1 MKIESQPLENHQVK
15 LTVEVEPDVLE
26 SAKQRAARQ
35 LAKRTK
41 IPGFRPGKAPYAV
54 IVRQLGEAHIL
65 EEAMDLLV
73 NDIYPKVIEESG
85 VHPYGPGSLEKISS
99 MEPPVLEF
107 VIPLEAEVKLGD
119 YKSIRNPYE
128 PKEVSEQDVSNVL
141 QDLRERQAVIEPVER
156 PALEG
161 DLVTVRLSAH
171 RTQEEEGQDPTLIRE
186 RSMPVIIH
194 SEAEEGQEAEKE
206 WPFPGFGRGLIGLSA
221 GDERSLTHTFPEDA
235 DFESLRGVEAE
246 FHFTVENVKSRILP
260 ELNDEFATTVGEYA
274 DLAALQADIRQSLEQ
289 QAKESYDSEYEEKI
303 LDEAVSQ
310 SEIQYPPQMLDRE
323 IDSVVDSLKNRLE
336 QQKLDMDLYLK
347 TRSMDMAGLRDEA
360 RPVAETRLR
369 KSLVLLEIAKA
380 DNIQVEQDE
389 LQNETMRTM
398 DALSRSL
405 PEKEARR
412 LGNRDVFSSLVGS
425 VMADMLTHKSM
436 EHLRDIASG
445 QADKQAEQAAAEAE
459 QADQSGEAEASAAEA
474 AGTADAVQ
482 AEKAGAEEAGEK
494 EAAEPSGEAGAT
506 SEPQA

>member
-26 SAKQRAARQ
+26 AAKHRAARQ

-41 IPGFRPGKAPYAV
+41 IPGFRPGKAPYNV
-54 IVRQLGEAHIL
+54 ITRQLGEANIL

-73 NDIYPKVIEESG
+73 SDIYPKVIEESG
-85 VHPYGPGSLEKISS
+85 IHPYGPGNLEKIAS

-107 VIPLEAEVKLGD
+107 VVPLEAEVKLGD
-119 YKSIRNPYE
+119 YKSISSPYE
-128 PKEVSEQDVSNVL
+128 PKEVSEQDVTNVL
-141 QDLRERQAVIEPVER
+141 QDLLERQAVIEPVER
-156 PALEG
+156 PAQEG
-161 DLVTVRLSAH
+161 DVVAVRLSAH
-171 RTQEEEGQDPTLIRE
+171 RTQEEEGQDPSLIRE
-186 RSMPVIIH
+186 RSMPIIVQPETGE
-194 SEAEEGQEAEKE
+194 SEQAEKE
-206 WPFPGFGRGLIGLSA
+206 WPYPGFSRNLIGLSA
-221 GDERSLTHTFPEDA
+221 GDERSLTHTFAEDA

-246 FHFTVENVKSRILP
+246 FHFTVENVKSRTLP

-289 QAKESYDSEYEEKI
+289 QAQESYDSEYGEKV
-303 LDEAVSQ
+303 LEEAVAQ
-310 SEIQYPPQMLDRE
+310 SEIQYPPQMLERE
-323 IDSVVDSLKNRLE
+323 IDSVVDSLKSRLE

-347 TRSMDMAGLRDEA
+347 TREMDMAGLREEA

-369 KSLVLLEIAKA
+369 KSLVLLEIAKFE
-380 DNIQVEQDE
+380 DIKVEQEE
-389 LQNETMRTM
+389 LQSETMRTM

-436 EHLRDIASG
+436 ERLRDIASG
-445 QADKQAEQAAAEAE
+445 KAAEQEAQAAAEAAQVA
-459 QADQSGEAEASAAEA
+459 QAGEAEASTAEA
-474 AGTADAVQ
+474 TGTTEAVQ
-482 AEKAGAEEAGEK
+482 AEQAGAVEANETEPAG
-494 EAAEPSGEAGAT
+494 PSGEADV
-506 SEPQA
+506 SPDPQE